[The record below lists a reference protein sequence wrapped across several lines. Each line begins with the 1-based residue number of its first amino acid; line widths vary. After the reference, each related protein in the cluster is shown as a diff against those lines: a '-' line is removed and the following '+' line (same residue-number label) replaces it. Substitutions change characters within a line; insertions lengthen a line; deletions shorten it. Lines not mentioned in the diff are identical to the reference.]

1 MISLVSIPVTDAERA
16 ENKLTPEHR
25 AQAIQAVHDAG
36 AVVLENVV
44 SQNSI
49 HVLREKMFADLQAFM
64 ARPDAPYNFNTGNV
78 QQDPPPFPPYL
89 FQDVLLNDL
98 VIDVTEGVLGKG
110 LTNSFYSG
118 NTAVKSEQR
127 QPVHADT
134 GQLWSGMEHASPAYC
149 LVVNVP
155 VVDMSATNGS
165 TEIWL
170 GTHKDTTV
178 SIHDDIKVTSA
189 ALEKWR
195 AVTGP
200 IQPSVKAGDVIIRDI
215 RLWHAGMPN
224 TTDTPRPMI
233 AMIHSAGWYGYAGKL
248 KFPKGT
254 EEFFQHPRLRTLIE
268 FVDGDI
274 DYIAA
279 PHAYDYD
286 PTKKG

>member
-1 MISLVSIPVTDAERA
+1 MHSLVFIPVTDAERA
-16 ENKLTPEHR
+16 EGTLTPEHK
-25 AQAIQAVHDAG
+25 AQAVEAIHRDG
-36 AVVLENVV
+36 AVVLQNVV

-49 HVLREKMFADLQAFM
+49 QVLREKMFADLQAFLD
-64 ARPDAPYNFNTGNV
+64 RPDAPYNFNMGNV

-89 FQDVLLNDL
+89 FKDVLLNDL

-110 LTNSFYSG
+110 LVNAFYSG
-118 NTAVKSEQR
+118 NTAIKSEQR

-134 GQLWSGMEHASPAYC
+134 GQLWSGMEHASPAYS

-155 VVDMSATNGS
+155 VVDMSPTNGS

-170 GTHKDTTV
+170 GTHKDTSV
-178 SIHDDIKVTSA
+178 SIHDNIKVTPA

-195 AVTGP
+195 EVTGP
-200 IQPSVKAGDVIIRDI
+200 MQPTVKAGDVVIRDI

-233 AMIHSAGWYGYAGKL
+233 AMIHSTGWFEYVDKL

-254 EEFFQHPRLRTLIE
+254 EEFFQGSRLKTRAE

-274 DYIAA
+274 DYVAA

-286 PTKKG
+286 PTRKG